1 MQAAK
6 FVNGFLDAWNHYDA
20 NGVASYLSNQ
30 GFYFDRLYDEKYSRP
45 ALTRYLY
52 ELFEREKQ
60 QYMLDG
66 DILVGKSTIAYKYRA
81 LDLNSPGSKP
91 AEYGA
96 EFLSLSGDKITNIE
110 VFYSTNP
117 DEGFNPHPSPNDAI
131 AGKYEKS
138 GLGPHQ
144 AESHKVRL
152 LGLMEVD
159 KLFLSSELTLPM
171 LAKAMN
177 CTVNHL
183 SQVINGNLSTSF
195 YDLINSYRIA
205 EAKKLLLEEAG
216 GRSFVLNISNQ
227 VGFNSNSA
235 FYTAFRKDC
244 QLTPLQ
250 YRRSKL
256 DH

>member
-6 FVNGFLDAWNHYDA
+6 LVNGFLDAWNHYDA
-20 NGVASYLSNQ
+20 NGVAAFLSNK
-30 GFYFDRLYDEKYSRP
+30 GFYFDRLEDEKYSRS

-52 ELFEREKQ
+52 GLFDREKH
-60 QYMLDG
+60 QYQLDG

-81 LDLNSPGSKP
+81 LDASVPGSRL

-96 EFLSLSGDKITNIE
+96 EFLSLRDDKIVNIE
-110 VFYSTNP
+110 VFYSNGP
-117 DEGFNPHPSPNDAI
+117 ELDVKYPVLPKVSH

-144 AESHKVRL
+144 AETYKAML
-152 LGLMEVD
+152 LQLMEVD
-159 KLFLSSELTLPM
+159 KLYLSSELTLPL

-183 SQVINGNLSTSF
+183 SQVINGNLATSF
-195 YDLINSYRIA
+195 YELINSYRIG
-205 EAKKLLLEEAG
+205 EAKSLLVRESV

-235 FYTAFRKDC
+235 FYSAFKKDC
-244 QLTPLQ
+244 LLTPLQ
-250 YRRSKL
+250 YRHSKL
-256 DH
+256 NH